1 MGKVIEGGWL
11 RLYLVQHAEAK
22 PQAEDP
28 ARPLSEKGLVDIRR
42 VANFIKA
49 KGIKVSK
56 IFHSGKLRAK
66 QTAEALAE
74 GISSA
79 GGVEQAEG
87 LAPLDDPGIWANRL
101 KEEFEDLV
109 LVGHLPHLSKLAGLL
124 LAGDPERKVVEFR
137 NGGVVCLERDE
148 DGNWSVGWVLTPE
161 LLAAK

>member
-1 MGKVIEGGWL
+1 M

-22 PQAEDP
+22 PQVEDP
-28 ARPLSEKGLVDIRR
+28 ARPLSEKGQEDIRR

-49 KGIKVSK
+49 KGIEVSK

-79 GGVEQAEG
+79 GGIEQAEG
-87 LAPLDDPGIWANRL
+87 LAPLDDSGIWVNRL
-101 KEEFEDLV
+101 KEAVENLV

-124 LAGDPERKVVEFR
+124 LAGDPERKVVVFR

-161 LLAAK
+161 ILAAK

>member
-1 MGKVIEGGWL
+1 MGKVIEVGWL

-28 ARPLSEKGLVDIRR
+28 ARPLSEKGQEDIHRA
-42 VANFIKA
+42 ANFIKA
-49 KGIKVSK
+49 KGIEVSK

-87 LAPLDDPGIWANRL
+87 LAPLDDPGIWVNRL
-101 KEEFEDLV
+101 KEELEDLV

-124 LAGDPERKVVEFR
+124 LAGDPERKVVGFR

-148 DGNWSVGWVLTPE
+148 AEKWSVGWVLTPE
-161 LLAAK
+161 ILAE

>member
-1 MGKVIEGGWL
+1 M
-11 RLYLVQHAEAK
+11 VQHAEAK

-28 ARPLSEKGLVDIRR
+28 ARPLSEKGQEDIRR

-49 KGIKVSK
+49 KGIEVSK

-87 LAPLDDPGIWANRL
+87 LASLDDPGIWMNRL
-101 KEEFEDLV
+101 KEELEDLV
-109 LVGHLPHLSKLAGLL
+109 LVGHLPYLSKLAGLL

-161 LLAAK
+161 LLATE

>member
-1 MGKVIEGGWL
+1 MGKVIEVGWL

-28 ARPLSEKGLVDIRR
+28 ARPLSEKGQEDIRR

-49 KGIKVSK
+49 KGIEVSK

-87 LAPLDDPGIWANRL
+87 LAPLDDPGILANRL
-101 KEEFEDLV
+101 KEELEDLV

-124 LAGDPERKVVEFR
+124 LAGDPERKVVGFR

-148 DGNWSVGWVLTPE
+148 NGNWSVGWVLTPE
-161 LLAAK
+161 ILAE

>member
-1 MGKVIEGGWL
+1 L

-22 PQAEDP
+22 PKAEDP
-28 ARPLSEKGLVDIRR
+28 ARPLSEKGLVDIRKM
-42 VANFIKA
+42 ANFIKA
-49 KGIKVSK
+49 KRIEVSK

-79 GGVEQAEG
+79 GGAEQTEG

-101 KEEFEDLV
+101 KEELEDLV

-124 LAGDPERKVVEFR
+124 LTGDPEQKIVGFR
-137 NGGVVCLERDE
+137 RGGIVCLERDE
-148 DGNWSVGWVLTPE
+148 AEKWSVRWVLLPE
-161 LLAAK
+161 ILAE